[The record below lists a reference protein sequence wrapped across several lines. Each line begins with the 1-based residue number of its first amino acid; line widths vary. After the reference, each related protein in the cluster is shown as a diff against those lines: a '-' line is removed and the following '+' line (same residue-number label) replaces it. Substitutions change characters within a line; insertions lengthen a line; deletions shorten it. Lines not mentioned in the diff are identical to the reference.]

1 MDITPPPQPIT
12 KIDKANSQTD
22 EPTLKDSDKPKPRKP
37 LRLWPGVVAAVLL
50 VLAWFVV
57 PAVIPETF
65 LYGLMASLGAIL
77 AIVAWWVFFSRAPW
91 VERLGAVVLMAAGV
105 FVTSR
110 IIHIS
115 INNGSM
121 GYLFYVLIVPVLC
134 LALVIWAVAS
144 RRLSNKL
151 RRASLVIV
159 ILLTCGAF
167 TLIRTGGAT
176 SKFTQDFHWRWS
188 TTPEERFLAQAAN
201 EQPALASAPAAPS
214 STLSTSPG
222 AETGAD
228 WPGFRGANRD
238 GIVRGVR
245 IATDWS
251 ASPPVEMWRRPI
263 GPGWSSFAVHG
274 DRFYTQ
280 EQRGNDEV
288 VTCYNVSTGKLMWRH
303 SDAARFWESN
313 GGAGP
318 RGTPTL
324 SNGRVYTLGA
334 TGILNV
340 LKAEDGSVVW
350 SRNAASDT
358 KVKIPTWGFASS
370 PLIVGE
376 VVVVATAGT
385 MAAYDLASGQ
395 PRWVGP
401 NGGSGYS
408 SPHLVTIHNVPQIL
422 LLSGTGATSVAPTDG
437 KVLWQ
442 HPLSPGA
449 RIVQPA
455 LTAEGDVLVHVGDF
469 NEMSRLAVANGPGGW
484 TVEERWNSF
493 GVNPYFSDFV
503 VHKGNAFGFKG
514 SSVACMDLK
523 DGQSK
528 WKGGSYGQG
537 QLVLLSDQDLLLVL
551 SEEGEV
557 ALVGAT
563 TDQFKELARIPAI
576 KGKTWGH
583 PVVAGNVLLVRN
595 GEEMA
600 AFRLSLP
607 GRS

>member
-1 MDITPPPQPIT
+1 MDMDITPLPEPIT
-12 KIDKANSQTD
+12 EIDKANSQTD
-22 EPTLKDSDKPKPRKP
+22 ERKLKDSGDTDGPTPRKP
-37 LRLWPGVVAAVLL
+37 LRLWPGVAAAVLL
-50 VLAWFVV
+50 VLAWLVV
-57 PAVIPETF
+57 PTVLPGTF
-65 LYGLMASLGAIL
+65 FYGLIASLV
-77 AIVAWWVFFSRAPW
+77 AIVAIIAWWVFFSRAPW
-91 VERLGAVVLMAAGV
+91 IERLGALVLMAAAV

-110 IIHIS
+110 FIHQS
-115 INNGSM
+115 IPIGP
-121 GYLFYVLIVPVLC
+121 LFYVLIVPVVS
-134 LALVIWAVAS
+134 LAFVIWAVAS
-144 RRLSNKL
+144 HRLSHKL

-159 ILLTCGAF
+159 ILLTCATF
-167 TLIRTGGAT
+167 TLIRTSGTT
-176 SKFTQDFHWRWS
+176 STFAQDFHWRWS
-188 TTPEERFLAQAAN
+188 KTPEERLLAQAAD
-201 EQPALASAPAAPS
+201 EQAALASAPAAPS
-214 STLSTSPG
+214 STSSG
-222 AETGAD
+222 ATTGSD

-238 GIVRGVR
+238 GIVRGLQ

-251 ASPPVEMWRRPI
+251 ASPPVEMWRRPV

-274 DRFYTQ
+274 GRFYTQ

-288 VTCYNVSTGKLMWRH
+288 VTCYDLNTGKPVWKH
-303 SDAARFWESN
+303 SDAARFWETA

-324 SNGRVYTLGA
+324 SNGRVYSLGA
-334 TGILNV
+334 TGILNA

-358 KVKIPTWGFASS
+358 KVKLPTWGFSSS

-376 VVVVATAGT
+376 LVVVATAGT
-385 MAAYDLASGQ
+385 MVAYDMVSGQ

-401 NGGSGYS
+401 KGGSGYS

-422 LLSGTGATSVAPTDG
+422 MLNGTGATSVAPSDG
-437 KVLWQ
+437 KLLWQ
-442 HPLSPGA
+442 HPLAPGG

-455 LTAEGDVLVHVGDF
+455 LTAEGDVLVHVGDY

-484 TVEERWNSF
+484 SVEERWNSF
-493 GVNPYFSDFV
+493 SVNPHFSDFV
-503 VHKGNAFGFKG
+503 VHKGHVFGFKG
-514 SSVACMDLK
+514 TRVACMDLK

-537 QLVLLSDQDLLLVL
+537 QLVLLADQDLLLVL
-551 SEEGEV
+551 SEEGDV

-563 TDQFKELARIPAI
+563 PDQFKELARIPAI

-583 PVVAGNVLLVRN
+583 PVVVGNVLLVRN

-600 AFRLSLP
+600 AFRLPLP
-607 GRS
+607 SGS